1 MVRPDLSNRR
11 LIMNV
16 NEIRELTA
24 SELDF
29 VSGGVTTSFDS
40 GFSWSGVML
49 GAWAGAIVFN
59 AIGFISG
66 LIDEIFG

>member
-1 MVRPDLSNRR
+1 
-11 LIMNV
+11 MNV

-40 GFSWSGVML
+40 GFSWSGLCSEPGPERSSSMP
-49 GAWAGAIVFN
+49 
-59 AIGFISG
+59 SG
-66 LIDEIFG
+66 LSLAL

>member
-1 MVRPDLSNRR
+1 M
-11 LIMNV
+11 MNAQST

-29 VSGGVTTSFDS
+29 VSGGINNSFDS
-40 GFSWSGVML
+40 GFSWGGVLL